1 MTSAHG
7 PDGGASDE
15 RALDA
20 ERRART
26 AAERHA
32 DRMQRLA
39 RVAAALSR
47 AVTAKDV
54 AEVIVQEAKEAIGA
68 DSGGVWMLDH
78 TDNLRLLALV
88 PTPPDGLRERF
99 ATFPIDDENPL
110 SLAVRLGEPVW
121 IESWSDFAERF
132 PESEVRMR
140 GAPDPKPTA
149 FGCLPLRFE
158 HETLGG
164 ISFSFFRPH
173 QFDADDR
180 AFISLLAQHC
190 TQGMERARLYERA
203 LEAIRARDDFLSVA
217 GHELRTPLGA
227 LVLQTEF
234 MVGAAEPFAAVRE
247 RSAPVLRSVRRLA
260 KLADELLDVA
270 RIRGGRLRLELEPVE
285 LTSLVREVAPRTAE
299 GLGRPSSDLRITA
312 TGPVEGRWDPMRIEQ
327 VVINLVSNACKYGA
341 GKPIE
346 LTVGRR
352 PEGAELVVRDHGIGM
367 SSADQARIFERFERA
382 VNPHEYAGLG
392 LGLWITRQVVQ
403 AHGGHISVWSEPGHG
418 SEFSVR
424 LPLVP
429 PPVPA

>member
-1 MTSAHG
+1 MAAADS
-7 PDGGASDE
+7 PDAASSEE
-15 RALDA
+15 RALAA
-20 ERRART
+20 ERRGRE

-47 AVTAKDV
+47 AATARDV
-54 AEVIVQEAKEAIGA
+54 AAVIVREAKEAIGA
-68 DSGGVWMLDH
+68 DSGGVWMLDD
-78 TDNLRLLALV
+78 TDTLHLLALL
-88 PTPPDGLRERF
+88 PDPPGLRERF
-99 ATFPIDDENPL
+99 ATFPIDAENPL
-110 SLAVRLGEPVW
+110 CLAVRLGEPVW
-121 IESWSDFAERF
+121 IESWSDFGQRF
-132 PESEVRMR
+132 PESEARMR
-140 GAPDPKPTA
+140 AAPDPKPTA

-173 QFDADDR
+173 HFDADDR

-234 MVGAAEPFAAVRE
+234 MLSAAEPFAAVRE
-247 RSAPVLRSVRRLA
+247 RSVPVLRSVRRLA

-285 LTSLVREVAPRTAE
+285 LGGLVREVAPRTVE
-299 GLGRPSSDLRITA
+299 SLGRPASDLRLVAPT
-312 TGPVEGRWDPMRIEQ
+312 PVEGRWDPMRLEQ
-327 VVINLVSNACKYGA
+327 VVVNLVGNACKYGA

-346 LTVGRR
+346 VTVGLGSG
-352 PEGAELVVRDHGIGM
+352 GAELVVRDHGIGL
-367 SSADQARIFERFERA
+367 SPADQHRIFERFERA
-382 VNPHEYAGLG
+382 VSPQEYAGLG

-403 AHGGHISVWSEPGHG
+403 AHGGQISVRSELGQG
-418 SEFSVR
+418 SEFKVV

-429 PPVPA
+429 PVRG

>member
-1 MTSAHG
+1 MTAGERS
-7 PDGGASDE
+7 DGASSDE

-20 ERRART
+20 ERRARG

-47 AVTAKDV
+47 AATAKDV

-68 DSGGVWMLDH
+68 DSGGVWLLDE

-88 PTPPDGLRERF
+88 PNRADGLRERF
-99 ATFPIDDENPL
+99 LSFSVDSENPL
-110 SLAVRLGEPVW
+110 CLAVRLGEPVW
-121 IESWSDFAERF
+121 IESWNDYAQRF
-132 PESEVRMR
+132 PESEARVRA
-140 GAPDPKPTA
+140 APDPKPTA

-158 HETLGG
+158 HETVGG

-173 QFDADDR
+173 QFHPDDR

-227 LVLQTEF
+227 LVLQTDY
-234 MVGAAEPFAAVRE
+234 MLSAAEPFAAVRE
-247 RSAPVLRSVRRLA
+247 RSVPVLRSVRRLA

-312 TGPVEGRWDPMRIEQ
+312 PSPVEGRWDPMRIEQ

-346 LTVGRR
+346 LMVDRGSA
-352 PEGAELVVRDHGIGM
+352 GAELVVRDHGIGM
-367 SSADQARIFERFERA
+367 SSADQVRIFERFERA

-403 AHGGHISVWSEPGHG
+403 AHGGHISVRSEPGQG
-418 SEFSVR
+418 SEFSVQ

-429 PPVPA
+429 PAPA

>member
-1 MTSAHG
+1 MTAGERS
-7 PDGGASDE
+7 DGASSDE

-20 ERRART
+20 ERRARG

-47 AVTAKDV
+47 AATAKDV

-68 DSGGVWMLDH
+68 DSGGVWLLDE

-88 PTPPDGLRERF
+88 PNRPDGLRERF
-99 ATFPIDDENPL
+99 LSFSVDSENPL
-110 SLAVRLGEPVW
+110 CLAVRLGEPVW
-121 IESWSDFAERF
+121 IESWNDYAQRF
-132 PESEVRMR
+132 PESEARVRA
-140 GAPDPKPTA
+140 APDPKPTA

-158 HETLGG
+158 HETVGG

-173 QFDADDR
+173 QFHPDDR

-227 LVLQTEF
+227 LVLQTDY
-234 MVGAAEPFAAVRE
+234 MLSAAEPFAAVRE
-247 RSAPVLRSVRRLA
+247 RSVPVLRSVRRLA

-270 RIRGGRLRLELEPVE
+270 RIRSGRLRLELEPVE
-285 LTSLVREVAPRTAE
+285 LGSLVREVAPRTAE
-299 GLGRPSSDLRITA
+299 GLGRPASDLQIIA
-312 TGPVEGRWDPMRIEQ
+312 PAPVEGRWDPMRLEQ
-327 VVINLVSNACKYGA
+327 VVTNLVSNACKYGE

-346 LTVGRR
+346 LMVARG

-382 VNPHEYAGLG
+382 VSLPEHAGLG
-392 LGLWITRQVVQ
+392 LGLWIARQVVQ
-403 AHGGHISVWSEPGHG
+403 AHGGQISVRSEPGQG
-418 SEFSVR
+418 AEFRVL